1 MSTKII
7 LTHRCTNMKDIM
19 NKKKKDNADKILK
32 EFQPPEGQPKS

>member
-1 MSTKII
+1 
-7 LTHRCTNMKDIM
+7 MKDIM